1 VSYFYGFDRQP
12 VFAVDGT
19 IVANLQFLPPEL
31 DLTYLMNLHPQYHRV
46 QVFGLDMA
54 MSRGAFTIRAEGAF
68 IKDRYINV
76 GLEAIPE
83 IADDFEFPDL
93 SELDISV
100 GQNGLTVSFPFS
112 PQMAFPK
119 NLLSIGGGVDYQWGA
134 HLFTFQLVGNS
145 ILNYDGEPLIYKE
158 FELIMILGV
167 NSRFLEDTLLVQAGL
182 ILNPMNDFW
191 MVSLEPRYLI
201 TDAWSVGTRLLL
213 LDGDQQTYLGQYARN
228 DEIRFSVR
236 FAF

>member
-1 VSYFYGFDRQP
+1 MDS
-12 VFAVDGT
+12 
-19 IVANLQFLPPEL
+19 
-31 DLTYLMNLHPQYHRV
+31 
-46 QVFGLDMA
+46 
-54 MSRGAFTIRAEGAF
+54 
-68 IKDRYINV
+68 
-76 GLEAIPE
+76 
-83 IADDFEFPDL
+83 
-93 SELDISV
+93 
-100 GQNGLTVSFPFS
+100 TVSFPYS
-112 PQMAFPK
+112 PQIAFPK

-145 ILNYDGEPLIYKE
+145 ILNYEGEPLIYKE

-182 ILNPMNDFW
+182 VLNPMSDFW

-228 DEIRFSVR
+228 DEISFSVR
-236 FAF
+236 FSF